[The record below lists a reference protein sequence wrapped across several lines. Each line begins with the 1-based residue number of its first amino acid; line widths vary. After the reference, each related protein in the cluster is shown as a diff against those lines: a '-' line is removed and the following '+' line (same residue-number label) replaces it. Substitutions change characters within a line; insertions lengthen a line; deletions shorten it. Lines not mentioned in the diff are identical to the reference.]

1 YEDIPRDLRDAVEDV
16 VLNRDEEATERLL
29 EIADKF
35 RGQQAEARVESAEWR
50 QRPVEER
57 LRHALVN
64 GIAEHIEAD
73 TAEALEKLESPLK
86 VIEGPLMD
94 GMNIVGDL
102 FGSGKMFLP
111 QVVKSARVMKMAV
124 AWLEPY
130 MQAEKSTARSAGK
143 VLLATAKGDVHD
155 IGKNIVGVVL
165 QCNGYEV
172 IDLGVMVPAETIF
185 EAARKHGVDAI
196 GISGLITPSLEE
208 MSHVAKEM
216 QRQGFEIPLL
226 IGGATTSKM
235 HTAVKIDPHYRHPV
249 VYVPDAS
256 RCVAV
261 ISQLLS
267 DSRRGGFLGA
277 LAREYDHFRD
287 RFQAKLEQREFL
299 GLETARAN
307 RLEFNWSNYQPPVPR
322 HCGIREL
329 RDFPLAELVDYIDWT
344 PFFST
349 WQLRARFP
357 RVLEHAE
364 YGEQARQLY
373 ADARAMLDDW
383 IDSGAVRANA
393 VYGLFPANS
402 VDHDDIEI
410 YADEQRGKPLTRVV
424 GLRQQTVHPGERPN
438 LALADFVAPRD
449 SGKADYIGAFAVTAG
464 IGLDRLVEGYE
475 REHDIYHSM
484 MAKALAD
491 RLAEAFAE
499 YLHRRVR
506 MQDWGYAADETL
518 DNDAL
523 IRERYRGIRPAPGY
537 PANPDHQ
544 QKNAIWDL
552 LSVEARTGIAL
563 TESLAMWPASSVSGW
578 YFSHPEAH
586 YFAVGKIAR
595 DQLLDYAARRSMTTA
610 DAERNLAPNLGY
622 LPDAEKELD
631 VA

>member
-1 YEDIPRDLRDAVEDV
+1 L
-16 VLNRDEEATERLL
+16 
-29 EIADKF
+29 
-35 RGQQAEARVESAEWR
+35 QQ
-50 QRPVEER
+50 
-57 LRHALVN
+57 L
-64 GIAEHIEAD
+64 G
-73 TAEALEKLESPLK
+73 SPLL

-130 MQAEKSTARSAGK
+130 MQAEKMTARSAGK

-185 EAARKHGVDAI
+185 EASRKHGVDI
-196 GISGLITPSLEE
+196 VGISGLITPSLEE
-208 MSHVAKEM
+208 MSHVAREM
-216 QRQGFEIPLL
+216 QRQKFEIPLL

-235 HTAVKIDPHYRHPV
+235 HTAVKIDPHYRQPV

-261 ISQLLS
+261 VSRLLS
-267 DSRRGGFLGA
+267 QQHRGDFLEA
-277 LAREYDHFRD
+277 LGREYDHFRD

-299 GLETARAN
+299 ELATARAN
-307 RLEFNWSNYQPPVPR
+307 RLEFNWKNYQPPVPR
-322 HCGIREL
+322 EPGIHEL
-329 RDFPLAELVDYIDWT
+329 QDFPLAELIDYIDWT

-349 WQLRARFP
+349 WQLRARYP
-357 RVLEHAE
+357 RVLEHE
-364 YGEQARQLY
+364 EFGEQARQLF
-373 ADARAMLDDW
+373 ADAKDMLADW
-383 IDSGAVRANA
+383 IENGRVRANA
-393 VYGLFPANS
+393 VYGTFPANS
-402 VDHDDIEI
+402 VGYDDIEI
-410 YADEQRGKPLTRVV
+410 YADEERGRLLKRVV

-438 LALADFVAPRD
+438 FSLADFIAPLD
-449 SGKADYIGAFAVTAG
+449 KGKTDYIGAFAVTAG
-464 IGLDRLVEGYE
+464 IGLDKLVAEFE
-475 REHDIYHSM
+475 AKHDIYRVI

-506 MQDWGYAADETL
+506 MQDWGYSADETL
-518 DNDAL
+518 DNAAL
-523 IRERYRGIRPAPGY
+523 IKEQYRGIRPAPGY
-537 PANPDHQ
+537 PANPDHD
-544 QKNAIWDL
+544 QKIAIWEL
-552 LSVEARTGIAL
+552 LDVERKTGISL

-578 YFSHPEAH
+578 YFSHPESH
-586 YFAVGKIAR
+586 YFAVGKIDE
-595 DQLLDYAARRSMTTA
+595 DQLRDYAARRSLSVA
-610 DAERNLAPNLGY
+610 EAERKLAPCLGY
-622 LPDAEKELD
+622 LPDAEKQLD